1 MSLTNYYELL
11 ILNDAIGCA
20 NDTTWPATQYVGL
33 STTLPTE
40 AGANVTEPTETGSGA
55 GEYARKSITSST
67 FAAAAS
73 GSITTTADITFA
85 SADGDDWASGADL
98 AYAVVYD
105 AATSGNLLY
114 WGALDTAKPVLDG
127 DTPRILTGNLT
138 ITLD

>member
-1 MSLTNYYELL
+1 M
-11 ILNDAIGCA
+11 
-20 NDTTWPATQYVGL
+20 
-33 STTLPTE
+33 PTE
-40 AGANVTEPTETGSGA
+40 AGANVTEPTETGAGTGA
-55 GEYARKSITSST
+55 YARKDITSST
-67 FAAAAS
+67 FAAADLAT
-73 GSITTTADITFA
+73 GSITTGSDITFA

-127 DTPRILTGNLT
+127 DTPRILAGNLT